1 MFNFITRHQFIL
13 ITAFISEFSLSEVC
27 AQRISF
33 LSFEAG
39 NAVTA
44 FPITGSPRLFYAN
57 FHPFITVGAGLT
69 WSEKNRHAW
78 EQSFNMGYIY
88 HRFVQHSIPLY
99 TETIYRLNTGKN
111 FSLGV
116 HLGLGY
122 LHSVPAT
129 DRFELNADGEYEKIN
144 NLGRAQG
151 MAKLSFSGRYA
162 LNNDWRLTLNYG
174 VLMQGPF
181 VKSYVPLLPYN
192 TIQLGIQKSLIRK

>member
-1 MFNFITRHQFIL
+1 MKLQRIISIVL
-13 ITAFISEFSLSEVC
+13 FISGLSLTKGY

-33 LSFEAG
+33 VSLEAG
-39 NAVTA
+39 NAITA
-44 FPITGSPRLFYAN
+44 FPITGFPQLFYSN
-57 FHPFITVGAGLT
+57 FHPFVTVGTGLT
-69 WSEKNRHAW
+69 WNEKKKHAW
-78 EQSFNMGYIY
+78 EQSFNLGYIY
-88 HRFVQHSIPLY
+88 HRFVQHNILLY

-111 FSLGV
+111 FALGV

-129 DRFELNADGEYEKIN
+129 DRFELNADGEYEKIT

-162 LNNDWRLTLNYG
+162 LDRDWRLTLNYG

-192 TIQLGIQKSLIRK
+192 TIQLGVQKSLIRK